1 MHYFHPDS
9 RLNSINPSGRKIG
22 TKRILELFESSNYYF
37 LLRKVFIFSLKNSDR
52 SNFNVRFIFLTIR
65 AIKFIAHLR

>member
-9 RLNSINPSGRKIG
+9 RLNSINPSGRKSG
-22 TKRILELFESSNYYF
+22 TKRIVELFESSNYYF

-65 AIKFIAHLR
+65 AIKFIAHPR